1 LQHVEGG
8 QWIHN
13 ERASLTSDLINYIK
27 VDDAITNRSHQSIM
41 VARLGDS
48 ETEVT
53 SAEFE
58 ERWRRFL
65 ACMNLYQFL
74 PNFHF
79 ATGSEIAN
87 GLVEDVP
94 FEASAGLSKEWS
106 EVRDSVCSGLRHCAE
121 LLATSGLHE
130 SLIPHVE
137 YYNEKM
143 DDDAFAEMAWPN
155 NNPPVA
161 VLAGDQESFLAS
173 WQEDGW
179 KVFTPDQLQA
189 QGIAALIE
197 QLNR

>member
-1 LQHVEGG
+1 
-8 QWIHN
+8 
-13 ERASLTSDLINYIK
+13 
-27 VDDAITNRSHQSIM
+27 M